1 MMGLRGVV
9 LLKVI
14 TVLLEVLQN
23 ECLRRVSL
31 GGGDAKQRVS
41 RLGRM
46 LLTPFLRIFLAFE
59 LSEGSLSLRKA
70 NGFRRQFSCSILCG
84 W

>member
-1 MMGLRGVV
+1 MGLRGVV

-23 ECLRRVSL
+23 KCLRRGSL
-31 GGGDAKQRVS
+31 GGGDAKQKVS

-46 LLTPFLRIFLAFE
+46 LLIPFLRIFLAFE

-70 NGFRRQFSCSILCG
+70 MDSEDKPHVAGEDPK
-84 W
+84 

>member
-1 MMGLRGVV
+1 MGLRGVV

-23 ECLRRVSL
+23 ECLRHVSL

-46 LLTPFLRIFLAFE
+46 LLTPFLKIFF
-59 LSEGSLSLRKA
+59 G
-70 NGFRRQFSCSILCG
+70 I
-84 W
+84 